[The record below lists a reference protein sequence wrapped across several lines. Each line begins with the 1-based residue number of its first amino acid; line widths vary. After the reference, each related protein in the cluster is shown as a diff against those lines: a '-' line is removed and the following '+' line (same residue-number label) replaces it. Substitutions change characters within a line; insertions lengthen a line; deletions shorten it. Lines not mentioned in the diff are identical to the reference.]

1 MSNQKHIYTISPSS
15 AVGNPDG
22 LKVAATNLRGLGFEV
37 TLDRA
42 ALSRHQRFAGSDAVR
57 ARAFERAAA
66 SSAEIV
72 MTTRGGYGLTR
83 LLNRLDFEMLAD
95 AQKHWVGLS
104 DFTAFHLA
112 MLAKA
117 GAGTWAGPAL
127 LEDFAATDVD
137 ETTAQVFCD
146 AMDGSLHGLGFE
158 CSGPAGIG
166 ETGVLWGGNLSLVCS
181 LLGSEF
187 FPQIDGGLLFLEEV
201 GEHPYRVERLL
212 TQLLHAGVIDRQ
224 AVVIFGYVN
233 RYKPVPNDNGFDWH
247 AVINWLKS
255 QTSTPIVTGLPFG
268 HGHPKLTLPH
278 GAQLGF
284 HTDRNE
290 AFFEFPTHHH

>member
-1 MSNQKHIYTISPSS
+1 VLNQKRIYAISPSS
-15 AVGNPDG
+15 AVGNADG
-22 LKVAATNLRGLGFEV
+22 LDTAIANLDGLGFDVE
-37 TLDRA
+37 LDRA
-42 ALSRHQRFAGSDAVR
+42 ALSKHQRFAGSDAVR

-66 SSAEIV
+66 NSAEIV

-83 LLNRLDFEMLAD
+83 LLNRLDFDALAQ
-95 AQKHWVGLS
+95 AEKHWVGLS

-127 LEDFAATDVD
+127 LEDFAADDID
-137 ETTAQVFCD
+137 ETTAAVFCD
-146 AMDGSLHGLGFE
+146 AMEGSLHGLGFE
-158 CSGPAGIG
+158 CDAPAGIA

-187 FPQIDGGLLFLEEV
+187 FPRVDGGLLFLEEV
-201 GEHPYRVERLL
+201 GEHPYRVERML

-233 RYKPVPNDNGFDWH
+233 RYKPVPNDNGFDWN
-247 AVINWLKS
+247 AVVKWL
-255 QTSTPIVTGLPFG
+255 QTQTRTPVVTGLPFG

-284 HTDRNE
+284 QTDRRE
-290 AFFEFPTHHH
+290 AFFEFPTHQH